1 MKTLMAVAGCLL
13 CLCLAGTSGRTP
25 AQGEKRKRE
34 HYHAVAFRMGGAG
47 ATPSV
52 DLYIDSYTTNEEA
65 KRLSG
70 MLLDSGP
77 DALLKALADG
87 KRKGKI
93 TLTGRVGFYDFKLV
107 RSWPTET
114 GRRIIAVGDRP
125 ITFLETYNSTRSK
138 DYNFGILMVDL
149 TKDKKGKEKGEGVL
163 IYAAKVKLLEGNKLD
178 IENYGIN
185 PVRLMGVRQ
194 LK

>member
-1 MKTLMAVAGCLL
+1 MKTLMGVAGCLL
-13 CLCLAGTSGRTP
+13 CLCLAGASGRTP
-25 AQGEKRKRE
+25 AHGEKQKSE
-34 HYHAVAFRMGGAG
+34 QYSALAYLTSGAG
-47 ATPSV
+47 VTTNV

-65 KRLSG
+65 KTLAG
-70 MLLDSGP
+70 VLLDSGP
-77 DALLKALADG
+77 DALLKALEDG

-93 TLTGRVGFYDFKLV
+93 RMTGRVGFYDFKLV

-125 ITFLETYNSTRSK
+125 ITFLEAYTSSRSK
-138 DYNFGILMVDL
+138 DYKFGILMVDL

-163 IYAAKVKLLEGNKLD
+163 IYAAKVKVLEGNKLD
-178 IENYGIN
+178 IENYGVS